1 MAQGISFIPI
11 VPEPSGGW
19 GPSAICT
26 LKALARAEALV
37 SGKDHGVVFAFYLQR
52 LCTAIRKSN
61 ARAFLC
67 RQLNLDAPF
76 TSLVDA
82 AAVAASGD

>member
-1 MAQGISFIPI
+1 MVSLL
-11 VPEPSGGW
+11 S
-19 GPSAICT
+19 
-26 LKALARAEALV
+26 LARAEALV
-37 SGKDHGVVFAFYLQR
+37 SGKDHGVVLAFYLQR

-67 RQLNLDAPF
+67 RQADLGASC

-82 AAVAASGD
+82 AAVAACGD